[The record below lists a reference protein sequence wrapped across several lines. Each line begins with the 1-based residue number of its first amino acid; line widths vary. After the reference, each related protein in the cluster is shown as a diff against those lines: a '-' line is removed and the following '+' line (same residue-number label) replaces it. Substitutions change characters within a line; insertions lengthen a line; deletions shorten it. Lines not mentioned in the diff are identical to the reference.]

1 MTWAVTAISAAA
13 MVSGAMAQQHS
24 ANLKQNALS
33 AANLAEQKRQ
43 RDIMLKNSS
52 LQQQQQQDQLKA
64 RQSFQEQGIK
74 AFDPNAVSADE
85 ANQQSQIAQSLI
97 AAQNAQPVAIT
108 GGNTGAANV
117 QTVGAN
123 PLGSSGSNTYQ
134 NDLANKMAYNQ
145 AYGEQQANAQ
155 AALAALD
162 RSRLMGAERLQ
173 RSGEQIG
180 LSAAQLQAL
189 NYPMQ
194 ANQLLSNASQNLY
207 ANDAQRA
214 QMKGGNWDLAGK
226 GLSMVGQ
233 IGMSAASGGAFS
245 PGGAGYNTS
254 AGLYN
259 QVAPSFGAP
268 MKALAV

>member
-24 ANLKQNALS
+24 SNLKQKALS
-33 AANLAEQKRQ
+33 TANLSEQKRQ
-43 RDIMLKNSS
+43 RDIMLKNADFQK
-52 LQQQQQQDQLKA
+52 QQQDDQLKA
-64 RQSFQEQGIK
+64 RQVFQEQGIK
-74 AFDPNAVSADE
+74 SFDPNAMNAD
-85 ANQQSQIAQSLI
+85 AADQQSQIAQALN
-97 AAQNAQPVAIT
+97 AAQNAQPIAIT
-108 GGNTGAANV
+108 GSDSGAASI

-207 ANDAQRA
+207 ASDAQRA
-214 QMKGGNWDLAGK
+214 QLKGGNWDLAGK

-233 IGMSAASGGAFS
+233 IGMSAAAGGGFS

-259 QVAPSFGAP
+259 KVAPSFGAP